1 MNILINSL
9 KSLIHKYFQSFVYF
23 YRYLG
28 YRVFLRMALS
38 LTVGVLDGLGIAMFI
53 PLLQMADGQS
63 EADADGLGNL
73 GFLVEG
79 MENIGLELNILTI
92 LMVMS
97 IFFIFKGATQY
108 LNGIYGVT
116 VRLYFIKSMR
126 VKLSKAITLM
136 SYKAFSTSDAGR
148 IQNTMTGEVGK
159 ITQAYDNYF
168 NCFEQIV
175 MVLVYMT
182 FAFFVDAQFA
192 LLICLGGGLTNLIF
206 KSIYKATK
214 IASAKVTAGTNSY
227 SKLIIQFVSN
237 FKYLKATG
245 YIKEYNKKLIDNI
258 YDIEENTRK
267 IGKLGTIV
275 GSIREPILILV
286 VSAVILI
293 QVWVLGGTISTII
306 LSLLFFYRALTSLM
320 FMQSAYNNF
329 LAVSGS
335 MDNMTSFE
343 LSLEEAK
350 EEDGNHKIEHFTDS
364 IELKNVVFKYGET
377 PVLNNINL
385 KIPKNQTI
393 AFVGESGSGKSTL
406 VNILSGLMP
415 VNEGEVLIDG
425 INSRKLHMESYQ
437 RRIGYI
443 TQEPVIFN
451 DTIFNNI
458 TLWAAPTPENKERF
472 RYAMK
477 QASIINFIE
486 EQPLQENTLLGN
498 NGVNLSG
505 GQKQRIS
512 IARELYKNADIL
524 ILDEAT
530 SALDSETENAI
541 QKGLEGLQG
550 QYTIFIVAHRL
561 STIKNADRI
570 VVMNRGEIIDEG
582 SFSDLTLNSIRFKK
596 MVELQEV

>member
-1 MNILINSL
+1 MLITSI
-9 KSLIHKYFQSFVYF
+9 KTLIKKYFQSFVYF

-28 YRVFLRMALS
+28 YRIFLRMALS
-38 LTVGVLDGLGIAMFI
+38 LTVGILDGLGIAMFI
-53 PLLQMADGQS
+53 PLLQMADGS
-63 EADADGLGNL
+63 SDASAEGLGNL
-73 GFLVEG
+73 GFLVDG
-79 MENIGLELNILTI
+79 MESIGLELNILTI
-92 LMVMS
+92 LMIMS
-97 IFFIFKGATQY
+97 LFFIFKGLAQY
-108 LNGIYGVT
+108 INGIYGVT

-126 VKLSKAITLM
+126 VKLSKALTAM
-136 SYKAFSTSDAGR
+136 SYKAFSLSDAGR

-175 MVLVYMT
+175 MVAVYMT

-192 LLICLGGGLTNLIF
+192 LLICLGGAFTNLIF
-206 KSIYKATK
+206 KGIYKATK

-245 YIKEYNKKLIDNI
+245 YIKEYNKKLIENI
-258 YDIEENTRK
+258 YYIEENTRK

-286 VSAVILI
+286 VSSVILI
-293 QVWVLGGTISTII
+293 QIWVLGGTIATII
-306 LSLLFFYRALTSLM
+306 LSLLFFYRALTALM
-320 FMQSAYNNF
+320 FMQGAYNNF
-329 LAVSGS
+329 LSVSGS

-343 LSLEEAK
+343 ISLDEAR
-350 EEDGNHKIEHFTDS
+350 ENDGHHKLKNFTQG
-364 IELKNVVFKYGET
+364 IELNNVSFKYSDT
-377 PVLNNINL
+377 TVLKNINL

-425 INSRKLHMESYQ
+425 IPSRDLQMESYQ
-437 RRIGYI
+437 KRIGYI

-458 TLWAAPTPENKERF
+458 TLWAEPTPQNLERF
-472 RYAMK
+472 QYAMK
-477 QASIINFIE
+477 QASILEFIE
-486 EQPLQENTLLGN
+486 EQPLKEKTLLGN

-512 IARELYKNADIL
+512 IARELYKDADIL

-530 SALDSETENAI
+530 SALDSETENTI
-541 QKGLEGLQG
+541 QKGLDDLQG

-570 VVMNRGEIIDEG
+570 IVMSRGEIIDEG
-582 SFSDLTLNSIRFKK
+582 TFHDLTVNSMRFKK